1 VTDSAC
7 VPLVSCPQCGARV
20 PAVDGPTHPY
30 YGAAPGCWALYREV
44 LARAFGDYR
53 FARLQRLTADA
64 YAAPHPGQADDRRAV
79 QSVAVHLIGLALS
92 LAPTL
97 APGRS
102 LAPLLQ
108 AAANGSA
115 MYRWLPLLADLG
127 AVTVADVHAAVPSVA
142 LAQALS
148 TTDEARGDRADKGAG
163 DGAGQDARA
172 HLAAVQRW
180 GESVWPAWAPHHAE
194 VRRWTAALLDAPTQ
208 SLRRR

>member
-1 VTDSAC
+1 
-7 VPLVSCPQCGARV
+7 
-20 PAVDGPTHPY
+20 
-30 YGAAPGCWALYREV
+30 V

-79 QSVAVHLIGLALS
+79 QPVAVHLIGLALS
-92 LAPTL
+92 LAPPPTL
-97 APGRS
+97 APGRP

-172 HLAAVQRW
+172 PRSRAALGGDRLAGVGAASRR
-180 GESVWPAWAPHHAE
+180 GAPVDGGAARRAHPRACVAGSG
-194 VRRWTAALLDAPTQ
+194 VRRSAFAAGREALTATLPVPTRQ
-208 SLRRR
+208 PTHRRA